1 MKARVLT
8 FLLFLLHCGVN
19 VANPIF
25 VDSGITYKITSDST
39 VNVVPANKQ
48 GSFYQIFKDSILLI
62 PSSVEYGKRF
72 YRVISIEEKA
82 FSTWCGFRSLV
93 ISDGI
98 EAIHNRAFAGCT
110 NLRAVAIPKSVKNI
124 GDNPFAYC
132 FNLDSIN
139 VNEENALF
147 DSRDGCNAIIRKK
160 DNALLCACKS
170 TEIPSSVETIVSY
183 AFRGCLMREIK
194 LPVGLKT
201 IMEYAIYDCPNLDR
215 IHIPS
220 SVEKVYPRAFSMCD
234 NIESI
239 SVDSNNTVYD
249 SRNNCNAILENDRLI
264 IGCYTSRIPSG
275 ITEIGEGAFAYCK
288 RLNGI
293 TIPEG
298 VLYIGSDAFWRC
310 SGLKTIELPSSLLG
324 FKGSEHFYCCTSLS
338 RIHIPEKVNLIPTS
352 IFVGCTSL
360 NNIDVDKRNKKYDS
374 RKNCNAIVE
383 TSKDKLVAGCSS
395 SVIVDGIKEIGE
407 DAFAKSGITSIFI
420 PASVNRIDST
430 SFRGSRYCNSIVVE
444 DGNPRYRSAGSNS
457 IIEKSSN
464 KLILACSATHILPE
478 VTGIG
483 GYAYLNTPETLIIP
497 SGVKYIEA
505 NAFLD
510 CADLLNV
517 FIPSSV
523 KRIGRFAFMGCSR
536 LSSVIITNSNTK
548 VDKDSFAGT
557 PYFLSLLA
565 SFIDA
570 DSLLI
575 SGEDTDSIDA

>member
-1 MKARVLT
+1 M
-8 FLLFLLHCGVN
+8 
-19 VANPIF
+19 
-25 VDSGITYKITSDST
+25 
-39 VNVVPANKQ
+39 
-48 GSFYQIFKDSILLI
+48 
-62 PSSVEYGKRF
+62 
-72 YRVISIEEKA
+72 
-82 FSTWCGFRSLV
+82 
-93 ISDGI
+93 
-98 EAIHNRAFAGCT
+98 
-110 NLRAVAIPKSVKNI
+110 
-124 GDNPFAYC
+124 
-132 FNLDSIN
+132 
-139 VNEENALF
+139 
-147 DSRDGCNAIIRKK
+147 
-160 DNALLCACKS
+160 LCACKS

-183 AFRGCLMREIK
+183 AFRGCLMKEIK

-220 SVEKVYPRAFSMCD
+220 SVEEIYPRAFSMCD

-239 SVDSNNTVYD
+239 SVDRNNPIYD

-457 IIEKSSN
+457 MIEKSSN
-464 KLILACSATHILPE
+464 KLILACSATHILPD

-536 LSSVIITNSNTK
+536 LSSVIIMNSNTK
-548 VDKDSFAGT
+548 VDKDSFAET
-557 PYFLSLLA
+557 PYDIIANIHSNN
-565 SFIDA
+565 
-570 DSLLI
+570 
-575 SGEDTDSIDA
+575 EK

>member
-48 GSFYQIFKDSILLI
+48 ESFYQIFKDSILLI

-170 TEIPSSVETIVSY
+170 TESPSSVETIY
-183 AFRGCLMREIK
+183 TDAYRGCLMREIK

-201 IMEYAIYDCPNLDR
+201 IMEYAINDCPNLVR

-220 SVEKVYPRAFSMCD
+220 SVENIYPRAFSNCY

-239 SVDSNNTVYD
+239 SVDKDNPIYIDARRQTVNGLYAIGSGGLFGVGLGNSKQKQLYIAEPHNDFIFPVVIEELGFVGAALILCLFAYLIYRGYKIAIRCKDYFGSVLVMGIMIQIALQVIINIAVVTDMLPNTGMALPFFSYGGTAIIVLLAEMGIVLSV
-249 SRNNCNAILENDRLI
+249 SRN
-264 IGCYTSRIPSG
+264 
-275 ITEIGEGAFAYCK
+275 
-288 RLNGI
+288 
-293 TIPEG
+293 
-298 VLYIGSDAFWRC
+298 
-310 SGLKTIELPSSLLG
+310 SSL
-324 FKGSEHFYCCTSLS
+324 
-338 RIHIPEKVNLIPTS
+338 EK
-352 IFVGCTSL
+352 
-360 NNIDVDKRNKKYDS
+360 R
-374 RKNCNAIVE
+374 
-383 TSKDKLVAGCSS
+383 
-395 SVIVDGIKEIGE
+395 
-407 DAFAKSGITSIFI
+407 
-420 PASVNRIDST
+420 
-430 SFRGSRYCNSIVVE
+430 
-444 DGNPRYRSAGSNS
+444 
-457 IIEKSSN
+457 
-464 KLILACSATHILPE
+464 
-478 VTGIG
+478 
-483 GYAYLNTPETLIIP
+483 
-497 SGVKYIEA
+497 
-505 NAFLD
+505 
-510 CADLLNV
+510 
-517 FIPSSV
+517 
-523 KRIGRFAFMGCSR
+523 
-536 LSSVIITNSNTK
+536 
-548 VDKDSFAGT
+548 
-557 PYFLSLLA
+557 
-565 SFIDA
+565 
-570 DSLLI
+570 
-575 SGEDTDSIDA
+575 